1 MLLYY
6 LTRRSSTERGG
17 WAGFQS
23 QSQGVSVAQAHPGSR
38 PDYDQ
43 LYRRWEESNWSAT
56 GIDFSL
62 DAKHWEEEL
71 DERQRDASQWN
82 YALFL
87 RGVEAVGRALV
98 AEAEGA
104 PGVAHRTFLA
114 TQIADEARNRKLM
127 DRFLREVAGKGH
139 DPTSTME
146 ALDGYITWGFRR
158 IVEELERLAD
168 ELRKRPRDQSLLA
181 QSVTLSS
188 VIIEGVLAV
197 PGERFLLRY
206 LEGRDIL
213 PGLTEGLEHVA
224 VDEERHVTFSKG
236 LLGELIASSNE
247 ARASVVTMLN
257 HAVPWLV
264 GVFVPPNMDRSYVEC
279 FGYTLEEIYA
289 AGLESLEQ
297 TLGTLGIDPS
307 EVRLLA
313 WDDRTQTYDERASRL
328 VTLVETGVLG
338 DDTKDP
344 VPNEDALEI
353 LFDGTTRAVDL
364 EVAAS
369 LGGPIEWA
377 FTDAQPWH
385 LVVTDG
391 HALARRG
398 RAGRP
403 ALQLEITASD
413 WAKIA
418 VGRGDARWALLKRRL
433 RVHGNWQAKA
443 KLSRLFH

>member
-1 MLLYY
+1 VAR
-6 LTRRSSTERGG
+6 TQP
-17 WAGFQS
+17 GF
-23 QSQGVSVAQAHPGSR
+23 R

-43 LYRRWEESNWSAT
+43 LYVHWEESSWSAT
-56 GIDFSL
+56 GIDFTL

-71 DERQRDASQWN
+71 DERQREASQWN

-87 RGVEAVGRALV
+87 RGVEAVGRALT
-98 AEAEGA
+98 AELDGA
-104 PGVAHRTFLA
+104 PGVAHRNFLA
-114 TQIADEARNRKLM
+114 SQIADEARNRKLM

-146 ALDGYITWGFRR
+146 ALDGYITWGFKR

-168 ELRKRPRDQSLLA
+168 ELRKRPRDHNLLA
-181 QSVTLSS
+181 QTVTLSN

-206 LEGRDIL
+206 LEQRDVL
-213 PGLTEGLEHVA
+213 PGLTEGLQHVA
-224 VDEERHVTFSKG
+224 VDEERHVTFGKG
-236 LLGELIASSNE
+236 LLTELITSSNE
-247 ARASVVTMLN
+247 ARAAVVSTLN
-257 HAVPWLV
+257 RTVPWLV
-264 GVFVPPNMDRSYVEC
+264 GVFVPPKMDRSYVEC

-289 AGLESLEQ
+289 AGLESLEV
-297 TLGTLGIDPS
+297 TMKDLAIDPT

-313 WDDRTQTYDERASRL
+313 WDDRTQSYDERASRL

-338 DDTKDP
+338 DDSKDP
-344 VPNEDALEI
+344 EPNEDALEI
-353 LFDGTTRAVDL
+353 LFDGTTRAIDL
-364 EVAAS
+364 DVAAS

-385 LVVTDG
+385 MVVTDG

-398 RAGRP
+398 RAGKP

>member
-1 MLLYY
+1 L
-6 LTRRSSTERGG
+6 
-17 WAGFQS
+17 
-23 QSQGVSVAQAHPGSR
+23 AHDNPGTR

-71 DERQRDASQWN
+71 DDIQRDASQWN

-87 RGVEAVGRALV
+87 RGVEAVGRALT
-98 AEAEGA
+98 AELDGA
-104 PGVAHRTFLA
+104 PGVAHKTVLA
-114 TQIADEARNRKLM
+114 TQVADEARNRKFM

-158 IVEELERLAD
+158 IVEELENLAN
-168 ELRKRPRDQSLLA
+168 ELRKRPRDRNLLA
-181 QSVTLSS
+181 QTLTLSNL
-188 VIIEGVLAV
+188 IIEGVLAV

-206 LEGRDIL
+206 LKERDVL
-213 PGLTEGLEHVA
+213 PGLTEGLEHVS
-224 VDEERHVTFSKG
+224 VDEDRHVTFGKG
-236 LLGELIASSNE
+236 LLGELISASNE
-247 ARASVVTMLN
+247 AREAVVAELN
-257 HAVPWLV
+257 RAVPWLV
-264 GVFVPPNMDRSYVEC
+264 GVFVPPNMDRAYVEC

-289 AGLESLEQ
+289 AGLESLEN
-297 TLGTLGIDPS
+297 TMEALGIDPT

-313 WDDRTQTYDERASRL
+313 WDDRKQSYDERASRL
-328 VTLVETGVLG
+328 VTLVETNVLG
-338 DDTKDP
+338 DDTKEP
-344 VPNEDALEI
+344 KPNDDALEI
-353 LFDGTTRAVDL
+353 LFEGTTRAVDL
-364 EVAAS
+364 DVATS

-377 FTDAQPWH
+377 FTDANPWH

-403 ALQLEITASD
+403 ALQLETTASE

-433 RVHGNWQAKA
+433 RVHGNWQAKT

>member
-1 MLLYY
+1 VAR
-6 LTRRSSTERGG
+6 TQP
-17 WAGFQS
+17 GF
-23 QSQGVSVAQAHPGSR
+23 R

-43 LYRRWEESNWSAT
+43 LYVHWEESSWSAT
-56 GIDFSL
+56 GIDFTL

-71 DERQRDASQWN
+71 DERQREASQWN

-87 RGVEAVGRALV
+87 RGVEAVGRALT
-98 AEAEGA
+98 AELDGA
-104 PGVAHRTFLA
+104 PGVAHRNFLA
-114 TQIADEARNRKLM
+114 SQIADEARNRKLM

-146 ALDGYITWGFRR
+146 ALDGYITWGFKR

-168 ELRKRPRDQSLLA
+168 ELRKRPRDHNLLA
-181 QSVTLSS
+181 QTVTLSN

-206 LEGRDIL
+206 LEQRDVL
-213 PGLTEGLEHVA
+213 PGLTEGLQHVA
-224 VDEERHVTFSKG
+224 VDEERHVTFGKG
-236 LLGELIASSNE
+236 LLTELITSSNE
-247 ARASVVTMLN
+247 ARAAVVSTLN
-257 HAVPWLV
+257 RTVPWLV
-264 GVFVPPNMDRSYVEC
+264 GVFVPPKMDRSYVEC

-289 AGLESLEQ
+289 AGLESLE
-297 TLGTLGIDPS
+297 GTMKDLAIDPT

-313 WDDRTQTYDERASRL
+313 WDDRTQSYDERASRL

-338 DDTKDP
+338 DDSKDP
-344 VPNEDALEI
+344 EPNEDALEI
-353 LFDGTTRAVDL
+353 LFDGTTRAIDL
-364 EVAAS
+364 DVAAS

-385 LVVTDG
+385 MVVTDG

-398 RAGRP
+398 RAGKP